1 MQTKTLSNG
10 AVRILL
16 TDRELAHFHVD
27 FSAMRENDPKTA
39 AMLRRILKAAY
50 PAALLTVGQHL
61 LVEAAPI
68 DGGCLLLI
76 TPKDARE
83 DGVLCLC
90 AKDGTALSQLIAA
103 AHRVLGGN
111 AGAAVYRF
119 HERYY
124 LLLYGAPF
132 PAAAVSMLSEFA
144 VGERPDRLKAAR
156 VLEYGTPLVIGGT
169 LSSLTADVSDG

>member
-1 MQTKTLSNG
+1 MQIKTLSNG

-16 TDRELAHFHVD
+16 TDRELAHFHAD

-39 AMLRRILKAAY
+39 ATLRRILKAAY

-103 AHRVLGGN
+103 AHRVLGDH

-144 VGERPDRLKAAR
+144 VGERFDRLKAAR

-169 LSSLTADVSDG
+169 LSSLTAAVSDG